1 MDAIERAGTIEADA
15 VIDALEC
22 ISIETSSARKFA
34 FTPGH
39 DGSYQS
45 IIVFQW
51 QNGEMIPI
59 YPQKI
64 MEEAG
69 ATYTFPDWPGPWDK
83 IS

>member
-1 MDAIERAGTIEADA
+1 M
-15 VIDALEC
+15 
-22 ISIETSSARKFA
+22 
-34 FTPGH
+34 

-69 ATYTFPDWPGPWDK
+69 ATYLFPDWPGPWDK